1 VKVSYCLYLLKV
13 PKVFA
18 AVVVVVVITAS
29 ENEQKENRMLLAVRL
44 CLSIAPITTH

>member
-1 VKVSYCLYLLKV
+1 VEVKVSYCFCLLKV

-18 AVVVVVVITAS
+18 ADMITIGKM
-29 ENEQKENRMLLAVRL
+29 NKKKRMLLAVRV